1 MELTE
6 KELIDIKL
14 RLEMILRYYQKSV
27 MTTCIFDI
35 LEMIKR

>member
-27 MTTCIFDI
+27 MTTYIFDI

>member
-1 MELTE
+1 MELKE

-27 MTTCIFDI
+27 MTPYIFDI